1 MDLWIAASMS
11 AALFQTVRFMLQKVL
26 SMGVLSTAG
35 STFARFVYAAP
46 VVWTALLCALWLGAR
61 PFPALSVTFWVNAAL
76 GGLAQ
81 IMATACVVA
90 LFRQRNFAVGI
101 TFKKTEVILTA
112 IVGLLFFNEIVSL
125 IGWIAILI
133 GLAGVL
139 LLSRTP
145 GLEKG
150 LWASLTSRATGLGL
164 AAGLLFAVSAT
175 TYRAASLEI
184 ASDDPWLRAGVTLAC
199 VITLQ
204 CLSMMLWLRFREPGQ
219 MSAVWQARKV
229 AVWIGLT
236 SLAGSFCWFLAF
248 TLQTAAYV
256 KAVGQI
262 ELIFS
267 IMATVL
273 FFKEKITLRELIA
286 VGCLAVS
293 ILVFVLA
300 V

>member
-1 MDLWIAASMS
+1 MDLWIVASIS

-26 SMGVLSTAG
+26 SVGVLSTAG
-35 STFARFVYAAP
+35 STFSRFAYSAP
-46 VVWTALLCALWLGAR
+46 FVWSLLLCGMWLGDES
-61 PFPALSVTFWVNAAL
+61 FPVLTGYFWLQATL

-112 IVGLLFFNEIVSL
+112 LVGLVFFGEAVSL
-125 IGWIAILI
+125 VGWIAILI

-145 GLEKG
+145 GLDEG
-150 LWASLTSRATGLGL
+150 LWASLTNRATGLGL

-199 VITLQ
+199 VISLQ
-204 CLSMMLWLRFREPGQ
+204 CLSMLLWLRLREPGQ
-219 MSAVWQARKV
+219 ISAVWQARKV

-236 SLAGSFCWFLAF
+236 SLGGSFGWFLAF

-273 FFKEKITLRELIA
+273 FFKENISIRELFA
-286 VGCLAVS
+286 VGCLAIS